1 MSLCL
6 VLENGF
12 IDTLFLKMI
21 GRASDEQ
28 NMITPSCVLGIIVV
42 RSPGRELPE
51 RFLLF
56 VLSKVMFTLFVCVL
70 SVFALHDS
78 FVVSEQRC
86 LLNTPSA
93 FTYLKMDSNRRS
105 CRREIQKFKI
115 IGDKGHGSPLREH
128 LNSWRPPG
136 GCSVDISGCRP
147 AIGGWAGREGPQEL
161 RLGCCPYHN
170 MEISTL

>member
-56 VLSKVMFTLFVCVL
+56 VLSKVMFTENYLFVFCL
-70 SVFALHDS
+70 FLLYMTALWS
-78 FVVSEQRC
+78 
-86 LLNTPSA
+86 LNRDV
-93 FTYLKMDSNRRS
+93 Y
-105 CRREIQKFKI
+105 
-115 IGDKGHGSPLREH
+115 
-128 LNSWRPPG
+128 
-136 GCSVDISGCRP
+136 
-147 AIGGWAGREGPQEL
+147 
-161 RLGCCPYHN
+161 
-170 MEISTL
+170 